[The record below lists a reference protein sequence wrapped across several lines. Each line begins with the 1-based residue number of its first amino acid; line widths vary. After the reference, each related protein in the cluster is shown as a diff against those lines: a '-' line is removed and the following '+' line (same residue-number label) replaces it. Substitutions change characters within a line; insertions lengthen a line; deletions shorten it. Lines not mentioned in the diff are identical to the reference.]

1 MSEGIQKVAGK
12 RLQSILNYMTAN
24 RVAAIFTGFFIT
36 ALVQSS
42 SATTVMVVSFVNA
55 SLLNLTQAI
64 GVVMG
69 ANIGTTVTTW
79 IVSIIGFKFKITA
92 IALIWDFSHL

>member
-1 MSEGIQKVAGK
+1 MSDGIQKVAGN
-12 RLQSILNYMTAN
+12 RMQSILNYMTAN
-24 RVAAIFTGFFIT
+24 RTLAVLTGFIIT
-36 ALVQSS
+36 GLLQSS

-55 SLLNLTQAI
+55 SLLSLTQAI

-79 IVSIIGFKFKITA
+79 IVSIIGFKFK
-92 IALIWDFSHL
+92 